1 MQRSLEQRYSIKFC
15 VKLNKTSTE
24 TIGLLKEAYGDQSLS
39 SAQVKRWHKS
49 FKEGREDVE
58 DEQRSGRPS
67 TTQTDE
73 DVNRVREFLNIDR
86 RASLREI
93 SEELNLTYYNVR
105 EIVTAKLEMRKV
117 CAKLVPKVLSD
128 EQKQLRVEKCREVL
142 ESDEQDNTLDN
153 CITGD
158 ETWCFEYDP
167 EGKRESAEWHTKQ
180 SPRPKKARM
189 SKSKVKTM
197 LIIFFD
203 SRGIVHKEFVPPGS
217 TVNAAF
223 YKEVLLRLK
232 NRVARVRPDL
242 VNNWTLHHDNA
253 PAHTAFL
260 CTSALAK
267 MGVPVLP
274 HPPYSPDLSP
284 PDFFL
289 FPLVKRKL
297 KGRRFDSIEAIQKAV
312 TAELN
317 AIPADEFKK
326 CFLQWKDRY
335 QRCIDA
341 QGSYFEEY

>member
-1 MQRSLEQRYSIKFC
+1 MQ
-15 VKLNKTSTE
+15 
-24 TIGLLKEAYGDQSLS
+24 
-39 SAQVKRWHKS
+39 
-49 FKEGREDVE
+49 
-58 DEQRSGRPS
+58 
-67 TTQTDE
+67 
-73 DVNRVREFLNIDR
+73 
-86 RASLREI
+86 
-93 SEELNLTYYNVR
+93 
-105 EIVTAKLEMRKV
+105 
-117 CAKLVPKVLSD
+117 
-128 EQKQLRVEKCREVL
+128 
-142 ESDEQDNTLDN
+142 
-153 CITGD
+153 
-158 ETWCFEYDP
+158 
-167 EGKRESAEWHTKQ
+167 
-180 SPRPKKARM
+180 
-189 SKSKVKTM
+189 

-289 FPLVKRKL
+289 FPRLKRKL
-297 KGRRFDSIEAIQKAV
+297 KGRRFDSIEAIQKTV